1 MKCASTKYGAQTTT
15 TAEVATLVSIEVMA
29 DLSSSAIVVEIF
41 LRIISM
47 NFAQIIVENRKIS

>member
-1 MKCASTKYGAQTTT
+1 
-15 TAEVATLVSIEVMA
+15 VSIEVMA